1 MKFQNIKKNNLKI
14 TGILFSLEKKISS
27 IKLFLL
33 IIIILFVYHD
43 SSLAQGSFGYPLVF
57 VSRNHLT
64 GGNVLFPSAGLLPGM
79 GAHSR
84 FAVTGGKLMI
94 RESNGTIRTLI
105 DSTMTFGS
113 INIIDIQQPCVNW
126 DCERILFAGIENRD
140 SSWRIYEIKKDGT
153 GFRKI
158 TNTDRFIDL
167 SQFGTAAYRFF
178 KYDDIDPVY
187 LPDGKI
193 IFSSTRFPTISEF
206 GSALTT
212 NLFIVDSTGQN
223 MFRITTER
231 NGAEKPTIDPLTGR
245 IIYSRWWLNADMP
258 SNLTASGVTRDAAL
272 ALSTDKANIWEVN
285 IINPDGDM
293 VKLYASDP
301 RKRNTLFSYRPRL
314 LNNGDLLSVFLPHT
328 PMVITGGST
337 GIRNYTK
344 GLSEYKQ
351 IAGVDTNTAL
361 YVVNPPSTGSYMPPY
376 AVDPLPLP
384 DGRILFSMANTV
396 EQQDYGIYV
405 CNSNGTGILPVL
417 DFPNTLELNAELLI
431 VKVKPPIPEYIQG
444 YDTNKVPPTENPLTF
459 FQGGFF
465 RFDCMNIYTNAPVDV
480 PINDAPPISKNARFR
495 FFLNFQRQNSNGLD
509 LPILYKEITVRY
521 DGKILEPDMPANVP
535 LFEQVTDSARRVL
548 VNSKGNVA
556 HVTGMN
562 FGINGSGTKCVGCH
576 AGHSLIPVPVNN
588 TEAQFTNVSTSASV
602 TESSF
607 RVGKD
612 IAFRGKN
619 VVDRKARNT
628 DLSVNW
634 IAEGGSNE
642 YVELQWALPID
653 VREIKL
659 YNIFPN
665 PSAGTNIL
673 VNDCEIFLYKNNS
686 VVGHIPSTGV
696 LNINGKSIMINP
708 VTSIDRMKIIVKS
721 FSGTIGGSSSAGLAE
736 VETIARITI
745 YQTTGIRNNNIT
757 NFTYKLEQNYPNPFN
772 PSTKIR
778 FEVPLSKGGLK
789 GVVSLKVFDII
800 GREIATLVNEQLQPG
815 SYEVIFDAEKLP
827 SGIYF
832 YKINVD
838 NYTNTKRM
846 LLIK

>member
-1 MKFQNIKKNNLKI
+1 
-14 TGILFSLEKKISS
+14 
-27 IKLFLL
+27 
-33 IIIILFVYHD
+33 
-43 SSLAQGSFGYPLVF
+43 
-57 VSRNHLT
+57 
-64 GGNVLFPSAGLLPGM
+64 
-79 GAHSR
+79 
-84 FAVTGGKLMI
+84 
-94 RESNGTIRTLI
+94 
-105 DSTMTFGS
+105 
-113 INIIDIQQPCVNW
+113 
-126 DCERILFAGIENRD
+126 
-140 SSWRIYEIKKDGT
+140 
-153 GFRKI
+153 
-158 TNTDRFIDL
+158 
-167 SQFGTAAYRFF
+167 
-178 KYDDIDPVY
+178 
-187 LPDGKI
+187 
-193 IFSSTRFPTISEF
+193 
-206 GSALTT
+206 
-212 NLFIVDSTGQN
+212 
-223 MFRITTER
+223 
-231 NGAEKPTIDPLTGR
+231 
-245 IIYSRWWLNADMP
+245 
-258 SNLTASGVTRDAAL
+258 
-272 ALSTDKANIWEVN
+272 
-285 IINPDGDM
+285 
-293 VKLYASDP
+293 
-301 RKRNTLFSYRPRL
+301 
-314 LNNGDLLSVFLPHT
+314 
-328 PMVITGGST
+328 
-337 GIRNYTK
+337 
-344 GLSEYKQ
+344 
-351 IAGVDTNTAL
+351 
-361 YVVNPPSTGSYMPPY
+361 
-376 AVDPLPLP
+376 
-384 DGRILFSMANTV
+384 
-396 EQQDYGIYV
+396 
-405 CNSNGTGILPVL
+405 VL